1 MKIPLN
7 TVIICQTDIYP
18 LGLPSLCG
26 ILMET
31 AFSNAACRTSSE
43 ALKARLFTTSVL
55 QAAPVT
61 TVREGKGD
69 GWECT
74 TLCYN
79 NGVTVHKL
87 PRSFWTLVQFKYQCY
102 FHSFTKCPKSLPAT
116 LAPFW
121 LFSPTKSIM
130 MDLPCTSV
138 PWASSSIFSASA
150 SVLNST

>member
-61 TVREGKGD
+61 TVREGRKETG
-69 GWECT
+69 E
-74 TLCYN
+74 N
-79 NGVTVHKL
+79 
-87 PRSFWTLVQFKYQCY
+87 VQHC
-102 FHSFTKCPKSLPAT
+102 AT
-116 LAPFW
+116 I
-121 LFSPTKSIM
+121 TE
-130 MDLPCTSV
+130 
-138 PWASSSIFSASA
+138 
-150 SVLNST
+150 